1 MRIIRK
7 FSVDDIAPSARPTK
21 RIMREFRINEISA
34 VDRPAQAHA
43 TAVIM
48 KRDEGDTA
56 MDLSNVD
63 LQALAHE
70 TCLLKA
76 AQLRKA
82 DPKLTI
88 EQAYAKIYCEEI
100 EIRKGDRYGAI
111 QKFNKAVARTEP
123 LVEYGNSNDTG
134 LAELEKL
141 AAEQRRRAPWMTVE
155 QAFAA
160 AYTDPQNAEIAT
172 RERKEA
178 YTRMLTPGVRTMA

>member
-1 MRIIRK
+1 MTKHIIHK
-7 FSVDDIAPSARPTK
+7 LIID
-21 RIMREFRINEISA
+21 EISA

-43 TAVIM
+43 RAVIM

-76 AQLRKA
+76 AELRKSEPKLTLEQAYSRIYQSSIDIRKA
-82 DPKLTI
+82 DR
-88 EQAYAKIYCEEI
+88 A
-100 EIRKGDRYGAI
+100 GAI
-111 QKFNKAVARTEP
+111 QNFNKLASPVARTEP
-123 LVEYGNSNDTG
+123 VIAHGNSNDTG

-178 YTRMLTPGVRTMA
+178 YARMLTPGVRTMA

>member
-1 MRIIRK
+1 MTKHIIRK
-7 FSVDDIAPSARPTK
+7 LIID
-21 RIMREFRINEISA
+21 EISA
-34 VDRPAQAHA
+34 VDRPAQEHA
-43 TAVIM
+43 LAVIM
-48 KRDEGDTA
+48 KRDERNTT
-56 MDLSNVD
+56 MDLQNVD

-70 TCLLKA
+70 ICLLKA
-76 AQLRKA
+76 AELRKK

-88 EQAYAKIYCEEI
+88 EQAYAKVYCEEI
-100 EIRKGDRYGAI
+100 DIRKADRAGATVN
-111 QKFNKAVARTEP
+111 FNKLYAPVARTEP
-123 LVEYGNSNDTG
+123 AVAYGNVNDTG

-178 YTRMLTPGVRTMA
+178 YARMLTPGVRTMA